1 MSTQELSRSKL
12 LIIIQALVRLALI
25 IAIVFLLLKIVKP
38 LILSVVFWIAI
49 EIILHQKRHQK
60 INKQQDKKILE
71 QAISSCEN
79 QLQQQQYLHKEYQLS
94 HTSIQRVEELQEQLA
109 KVHNS
114 LVQEREK
121 NQTAKDFEEYI
132 LEEHRLLETKNQK
145 LCRELQAAKEQIR
158 YWVYRANDLEQNC
171 CTPQENFPEEYD
183 NTDFLLIL
191 ESEARESL
199 KELDHLD
206 KTKHAKVLKTLSL
219 LSTNPHHPS
228 LQSHEYQSL
237 STSNGKK
244 VFTSYVENHTPS
256 AWRVFWYYGPGSGF
270 VTIHSITPHP

>member
-25 IAIVFLLLKIVKP
+25 IAIVLLLLKIVKP
-38 LILSVVFWIAI
+38 VILSVVFWIII
-49 EIILHQKRHQK
+49 EIILRQKRHQK
-60 INKQQDKKILE
+60 IHKQQDKKILE
-71 QAISSCEN
+71 EAIYSCEN
-79 QLQQQQYLHKEYQLS
+79 QLQQQQYLHREYQLS

-109 KVHNS
+109 NVHKS

-121 NQTAKDFEEYI
+121 SQRAKDFEEYI
-132 LEEHRLLETKNQK
+132 LEENRLLETKNQK

-256 AWRVFWYYGPGSGF
+256 AWRVFWFYGPGQGF